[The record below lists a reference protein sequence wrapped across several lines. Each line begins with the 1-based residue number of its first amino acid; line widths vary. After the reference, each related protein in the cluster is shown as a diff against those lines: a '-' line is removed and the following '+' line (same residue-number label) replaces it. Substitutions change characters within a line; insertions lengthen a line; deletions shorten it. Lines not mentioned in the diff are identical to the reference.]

1 MMAVADASHAVWKAL
16 ASAQRRALL
25 DFLRD
30 GPRTTGELAAALPG
44 LSRYAV
50 MQHLGV
56 LEAASLVLVRR
67 EGRQR
72 FNHLNAVPIRQ
83 VYERWVTPL
92 AGDDAARLTSLERHL
107 TKERNM
113 TSETGRKVQI
123 ESELRILATPQR
135 VFDALTKEAL
145 DWYPHTYG
153 GDRVKA
159 ITVEPKVGGAY
170 FEDWGDGAGK
180 WYGTV
185 TWWDPPRQFSYLG
198 HLGGG
203 TTLEQTYV
211 FEASGEET
219 VLKQSL
225 CAFGPITDDAALG
238 ITSHGDL
245 KRYEEQ
251 LRAHVERTPA

>member
-1 MMAVADASHAVWKAL
+1 MITSGGGDGAVWKAL
-16 ASAQRRALL
+16 ANPQRRALL

-30 GPRTTGELAAALPG
+30 GPRTTGELAAAVPD
-44 LSRYAV
+44 LSRFAV
-50 MQHLGV
+50 MQHLRV

-67 EGRQR
+67 RGRQR

-83 VYERWVTPL
+83 VYERWVSPL
-92 AGDDAARLTSLERHL
+92 AGGDAARLTSLEHHL
-107 TKERNM
+107 TKERTM
-113 TSETGRKVQI
+113 TSDTARKVHI
-123 ESELRILATPQR
+123 ESELRIAATPQR
-135 VFDALTKEAL
+135 VFDAFTKESL

-159 ITVEPKVGGAY
+159 ITIEPKVGGAY

-185 TWWDPPRQFSYLG
+185 TWWDPPKQFSYLG

-225 CAFGPITDDAALG
+225 IAFGPITEDDAVG
-238 ITSHGDL
+238 ITFHGDL
-245 KRYEEQ
+245 KRYEEH
-251 LRAHVERTPA
+251 LRAHVERSA